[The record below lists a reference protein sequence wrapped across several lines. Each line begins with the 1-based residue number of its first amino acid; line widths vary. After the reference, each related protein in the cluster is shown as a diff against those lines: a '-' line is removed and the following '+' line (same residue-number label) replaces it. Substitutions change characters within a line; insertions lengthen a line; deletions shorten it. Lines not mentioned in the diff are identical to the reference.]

1 MKQEII
7 TYLAGPRNFIQGV
20 ELYEKYGINRMLK
33 KSFRRQGETETMKA
47 ILLEELRK
55 LAGLSERE
63 FKTIRRNSKQPAA
76 VKMEPARQEPP
87 KMPVKYSDDLLL
99 ELAESFGVSVEELVS
114 SDFRDKV
121 LSMDENADRVEEL
134 EEELDTRIFD
144 RSQQPVCPTPVGIHI
159 IEQAQ
164 NILVQANRIKNIIE
178 EEKHSLTGTFK
189 LGILP
194 TVAPYLLPR
203 FFPQL
208 MKKYPDLD
216 IRVVEMKTNDIKK
229 ALQTGEIDAGIVAS
243 LAGMEELQQTPL
255 FYEQF
260 FAYVSRED
268 ALFNN
273 EVIRTSD
280 LNGEQLWLLDEGHCF
295 RDQLV
300 RFCQMKSAR
309 ASQLAYHL
317 GSMETFMR
325 MVESGKGVTFIP
337 ELAVLQ
343 LGDAQKELVR
353 SFAIP
358 CPTRQVVLLTNKN
371 FIRHTL
377 LEVLV
382 KEIKL
387 SVPKEMLS
395 LKATQAVV

>member
-1 MKQEII
+1 MTLQQLEYI
-7 TYLAGPRNFIQGV
+7 LAVNQFRHFAKAAEYCRVTQPTLSAMIQ
-20 ELYEKYGINRMLK
+20 K
-33 KSFRRQGETETMKA
+33 
-47 ILLEELRK
+47 
-55 LAGLSERE
+55 
-63 FKTIRRNSKQPAA
+63 
-76 VKMEPARQEPP
+76 
-87 KMPVKYSDDLLL
+87 
-99 ELAESFGVSVEELVS
+99 
-114 SDFRDKV
+114 
-121 LSMDENADRVEEL
+121 L

-377 LEVLV
+377 LEVLL

>member
-1 MKQEII
+1 MTLQQLEYI
-7 TYLAGPRNFIQGV
+7 LAVNQFRHFAKAAEYCRVTQPTLSAMIQ
-20 ELYEKYGINRMLK
+20 K
-33 KSFRRQGETETMKA
+33 
-47 ILLEELRK
+47 
-55 LAGLSERE
+55 
-63 FKTIRRNSKQPAA
+63 
-76 VKMEPARQEPP
+76 
-87 KMPVKYSDDLLL
+87 
-99 ELAESFGVSVEELVS
+99 
-114 SDFRDKV
+114 
-121 LSMDENADRVEEL
+121 L

-144 RSQQPVCPTPVGIHI
+144 RSQQPVCPTPVGILI

-164 NILVQANRIKNIIE
+164 KILVQANRIKNIIE

-216 IRVVEMKTNDIKK
+216 IRVIEMKTNDIKK

-260 FAYVSRED
+260 FVYVSRKD
-268 ALFNN
+268 ILFNS

-343 LGDAQKELVR
+343 LGDIQKELVR
-353 SFAIP
+353 PFAIP
-358 CPTRQVVLLTNKN
+358 CPTRQIVMLTNKN

-377 LEVLV
+377 LEALT
-382 KEIKL
+382 KEIK
-387 SVPKEMLS
+387 SSIPK
-395 LKATQAVV
+395 

>member
-1 MKQEII
+1 MTLQQLEYI
-7 TYLAGPRNFIQGV
+7 LAANQFRHFAKAAEYCRVTQPTLSAMIQ
-20 ELYEKYGINRMLK
+20 K
-33 KSFRRQGETETMKA
+33 
-47 ILLEELRK
+47 
-55 LAGLSERE
+55 
-63 FKTIRRNSKQPAA
+63 
-76 VKMEPARQEPP
+76 
-87 KMPVKYSDDLLL
+87 
-99 ELAESFGVSVEELVS
+99 
-114 SDFRDKV
+114 
-121 LSMDENADRVEEL
+121 L

>member
-1 MKQEII
+1 MTLQQLEYI
-7 TYLAGPRNFIQGV
+7 LAVNQFRHFAKAAEYCRVTQPTLSAMIQ
-20 ELYEKYGINRMLK
+20 K
-33 KSFRRQGETETMKA
+33 
-47 ILLEELRK
+47 
-55 LAGLSERE
+55 
-63 FKTIRRNSKQPAA
+63 
-76 VKMEPARQEPP
+76 
-87 KMPVKYSDDLLL
+87 
-99 ELAESFGVSVEELVS
+99 
-114 SDFRDKV
+114 
-121 LSMDENADRVEEL
+121 L

-387 SVPKEMLS
+387 FVPKEMLS

>member
-1 MKQEII
+1 MANRRWLKQEVSQWVSDDVISEEAGKKI
-7 TYLAGPRNFIQGV
+7 LSRYKKEDLSSYKEAFFILAVVCLVGGLFFLCASLWNGLTQDQRFLMAFMPLV
-20 ELYEKYGINRMLK
+20 L
-33 KSFRRQGETETMKA
+33 SF
-47 ILLEELRK
+47 LLV
-55 LAGLSERE
+55 
-63 FKTIRRNSKQPAA
+63 AA
-76 VKMEPARQEPP
+76 VVLLDKKVPV
-87 KMPVKYSDDLLL
+87 PVKEPS
-99 ELAESFGVSVEELVS
+99 
-114 SDFRDKV
+114 K
-121 LSMDENADRVEEL
+121 L

>member
-1 MKQEII
+1 MTLQQLEYI
-7 TYLAGPRNFIQGV
+7 LAVNQFRHFAKAAEYCRVTQPTLSAMIQ
-20 ELYEKYGINRMLK
+20 K
-33 KSFRRQGETETMKA
+33 
-47 ILLEELRK
+47 
-55 LAGLSERE
+55 
-63 FKTIRRNSKQPAA
+63 
-76 VKMEPARQEPP
+76 
-87 KMPVKYSDDLLL
+87 
-99 ELAESFGVSVEELVS
+99 
-114 SDFRDKV
+114 
-121 LSMDENADRVEEL
+121 L

-325 MVESGKGVTFIP
+325 MVENGKGVTFIP

-395 LKATQAVV
+395 LKATQAAV

>member
-1 MKQEII
+1 MTLQQLEYI
-7 TYLAGPRNFIQGV
+7 LAVNQFRHFAKAAEYCRVTQPTLSAMIQ
-20 ELYEKYGINRMLK
+20 K
-33 KSFRRQGETETMKA
+33 
-47 ILLEELRK
+47 
-55 LAGLSERE
+55 
-63 FKTIRRNSKQPAA
+63 
-76 VKMEPARQEPP
+76 
-87 KMPVKYSDDLLL
+87 
-99 ELAESFGVSVEELVS
+99 
-114 SDFRDKV
+114 
-121 LSMDENADRVEEL
+121 L

-243 LAGMEELQQTPL
+243 LTGMEELQQTPL

-343 LGDAQKELVR
+343 LGDIQKELVR
-353 SFAIP
+353 PFAIP

>member
-1 MKQEII
+1 MTLQQLEYI
-7 TYLAGPRNFIQGV
+7 LAVNQFRHFAKAAEYCRVTQPTLSAMIQ
-20 ELYEKYGINRMLK
+20 K
-33 KSFRRQGETETMKA
+33 
-47 ILLEELRK
+47 
-55 LAGLSERE
+55 
-63 FKTIRRNSKQPAA
+63 
-76 VKMEPARQEPP
+76 
-87 KMPVKYSDDLLL
+87 
-99 ELAESFGVSVEELVS
+99 
-114 SDFRDKV
+114 
-121 LSMDENADRVEEL
+121 L

-178 EEKHSLTGTFK
+178 EEKHSLTGIFK

-343 LGDAQKELVR
+343 LNKPQKELVR
-353 SFAIP
+353 PFAIP
-358 CPTRQVVLLTNKN
+358 CPTRQIVMLTNKN
-371 FIRHTL
+371 LIRHTL
-377 LEVLV
+377 LEMLS
-382 KEIKL
+382 KEIQCA
-387 SVPKEMLS
+387 VPKEMLS
-395 LKATQAVV
+395 LKVTQIMI